1 MQVSNLRI
9 KKFNTKIGHAQRIE
23 FKNVYFDD
31 AELEFIKTTT
41 NLKELTFKNCVFNSG
56 VKISN
61 LECNYIGFY
70 DCSFASSLGI
80 KLEDVAAYQFIV
92 NTCRYQPDSDENSNL
107 KLGSEIFSYVIAL
120 RSCKLFEL
128 IIINSEFGL
137 EIIDSTV
144 EKKIELSGLKSR
156 IHPENESVE
165 NDKKSL
171 SKTLACLLTYEELN
185 SLGAFRQLNILT
197 RSDKFN
203 NKVNSVLVKN
213 SKLGGEFLISNSNIG
228 SLSFE
233 SVSRTSKTSGA
244 MFSFETSFF
253 KDISFKKFICEDIY
267 LSFENVIFSNLEAV
281 DSKLGKNLNCFI
293 SSTCDEEDRRVNSV
307 EILRSEV
314 VKSNFS
320 NRLIDNPLNFSE
332 TTFKNAPSL
341 FNTVIPLESIFPP
354 RKYFHVDE
362 SQESIL
368 RFKLLRKHM
377 EDIRDR
383 DREGDFFQLEQKC
396 LAKRKDV
403 QGNAIRK
410 MYSLFSS
417 YGTSASK
424 PIYWL
429 LGSFLFFT
437 LCYALMLSPQVHY
450 SLPIDWE
457 LISKSIHFSLKQT
470 LIPFWSLRDFT
481 PLYDKNTVS
490 SLLILPAILQ
500 SAMSAAFITLSFLS
514 IRWRFKRG

>member
-9 KKFNTKIGHAQRIE
+9 KKFNTKIGHAQNLE
-23 FKNVYFDD
+23 FNDVYFDD
-31 AELEFIKTTT
+31 AELEFLKTTT
-41 NLKELTFKNCVFNSG
+41 NLKELIFNNCVFNSG

-61 LECNYIGFY
+61 LECNYIGFF

-80 KLEDVAAYQFIV
+80 KLEDVAVYQLIV
-92 NTCRYQPDSDENSNL
+92 NTCRYQPGSEENFNL
-107 KLGSEIFSYVIAL
+107 KLGSGIFSDVVAL
-120 RSCKLFEL
+120 SSCILFEL

-137 EIIDSTV
+137 EVIDSTV
-144 EKKIELSGLKSR
+144 VKKIELSGLKSR
-156 IHPENESVE
+156 IHLENELVE
-165 NDKKSL
+165 SDKKSL
-171 SKTLACLLTYEELN
+171 SKTLAFLLTYEELN
-185 SLGAFRQLNILT
+185 SLGAFSQLNILT
-197 RSDKFN
+197 RSDKSN
-203 NKVNSVLVKN
+203 NKVDNVLVKN

-228 SLSFE
+228 SLSFD

-253 KDISFKKFICEDIY
+253 KDISFKEFICEDIY
-267 LSFENVIFSNLEAV
+267 LSFENVIFSNLKAV

-293 SSTCDEEDRRVNSV
+293 SSTRDEEDRRVNSV
-307 EILRSEV
+307 EIQRSEV

-450 SLPIDWE
+450 SLPIDCE

>member
-9 KKFNTKIGHAQRIE
+9 KKFNTKIGNAQNLEFDNVKFDEAIIE
-23 FKNVYFDD
+23 FEENST
-31 AELEFIKTTT
+31 E
-41 NLKELTFKNCVFNSG
+41 LKELNFVNCVFDSG

-61 LECNYIGFY
+61 LKCNGIGFY
-70 DCSFASSLGI
+70 NCFFASSLGI
-80 KLEDVAAYQFIV
+80 KLENIIAYEINIVGCNYQFPLNDNWMLGSQIFSEV
-92 NTCRYQPDSDENSNL
+92 VALERCNLLNL
-107 KLGSEIFSYVIAL
+107 KITDSQ
-120 RSCKLFEL
+120 
-128 IIINSEFGL
+128 FGL
-137 EIIDSTV
+137 EIEDSTILDKV
-144 EKKIELSGLKSR
+144 ELSGLTST
-156 IHPENESVE
+156 IHLEDESV
-165 NDKKSL
+165 DSDMTAL
-171 SKTLACLLTYEELN
+171 TRAPTCLLSYQQLN
-185 SLGAFRQLNILT
+185 SLKAFSQLNKLT
-197 RSDKFN
+197 RSDKYN
-203 NKVNSVLVKN
+203 NRVDNVLVKN
-213 SKLGGEFLISNSNIG
+213 SKLGGLFLISNSNIG

-233 SVSRTSKTSGA
+233 SISRTSKTRGA
-244 MFSFETSFF
+244 MFSFERSFF
-253 KDISFKKFICEDIY
+253 KDISFKEFICEDIY
-267 LSFENVIFSNLEAV
+267 LSFENVIFSNLRAV

-293 SSTCDEEDRRVNSV
+293 SSTRDEEDRRVNSV
-307 EILRSEV
+307 EIQRSEV

-396 LAKRKDV
+396 LAKRRDV